1 MITYLY
7 LYCSEHLVS
16 YPFAVVMLRGYEC
29 PLCSFVMHTSN
40 VDAVHVHHA
49 SLQLQ
54 DHDVT
59 SVTAAQYMNV
69 GVTSSDIMME
79 DNPAYQSIVMES
91 AGSNYI

>member
-1 MITYLY
+1 MQ
-7 LYCSEHLVS
+7 
-16 YPFAVVMLRGYEC
+16 
-29 PLCSFVMHTSN
+29 TSN

-59 SVTAAQYMNV
+59 SATAAQYMNE
-69 GVTSSDIMME
+69 GVTSSDITME

-91 AGSNYI
+91 AGSTFI